1 LYAHALTYPSLRRR
15 RVHHRVRAS
24 RRPLLLRGRS
34 RPVRALARRRA
45 ARLSWPREIARVT
58 LALANAAAAAVAVTY
73 FLF

>member
-1 LYAHALTYPSLRRR
+1 
-15 RVHHRVRAS
+15 VRAS